1 MSQVIPRG
9 RMSRPQPR
17 TVLVVLA
24 CVAACVAP
32 LVLSDLTFFMH
43 MVLAAIVVTGLSLL
57 MGYSGQASLG
67 QGAFVAAGALTV
79 AVGTTRYEL
88 PPLVALLSRRW
99 WRPRSRRWSAYPC
112 SGCTGTTS
120 PSGRSRCC

>member
-1 MSQVIPRG
+1 MSRVP
-9 RMSRPQPR
+9 MSRPQPR

-32 LVLSDLTFFMH
+32 LVLPDLTFFMR
-43 MVLAAIVVTGLSLL
+43 MVMAAIVVTGLSLL

-79 AVGTTRYEL
+79 AVGTTRFEL
-88 PPLVALLSRRW
+88 PPLVALLARAAGGGRLRGAGRRT
-99 WRPRSRRWSAYPC
+99 RC